1 MSTYYSYQK
10 GKYGGV
16 AGTIYPF
23 PRTLDGNSPTDSDW
37 KEYVPA
43 GFLRC
48 DGSILKADEY
58 IALANVIG
66 IGDDCI
72 YRKPGVTLENK
83 DENGNGGEIQLPDL
97 GSKFLTSFS
106 SNTGLVLDAEAENP
120 NSTATRE
127 RVGIGV
133 ELELNQ
139 GTEITFNYSGNFN
152 IPTTVVPVS
161 GNYSL
166 EMDSVS
172 ATGTIGVE
180 QILSH
185 GHYSN
190 IARFKSQNF
199 PAVRVAT
206 SAPGI
211 PDLDIPTGDV
221 SIGAIEINELSVQ
234 SSGTVEST
242 QHIHG
247 VRRTNPTND
256 TAVQLNTFEIDA
268 GPVSTNVTL
277 AAEDTTAFND
287 VTQKFILVEYLIKF

>member
-23 PRTLDGNSPTDSDW
+23 PRTLEGNSPTDSDW
-37 KEYVPA
+37 REYVPA

-48 DGSILKADEY
+48 DGSILKAEEY
-58 IALANVIG
+58 ISLANVIG
-66 IGDDCI
+66 VGDECI
-72 YRKPGVTLENK
+72 YKKPGVTLENK
-83 DENGNGGEIQLPDL
+83 DANGNGGEIQLPDL

-120 NSTATRE
+120 NSTTTRE

-152 IPTTVVPVS
+152 IPTTEVPVS

-166 EMDSVS
+166 EMNSTS
-172 ATGTIGVE
+172 ATGVIGSE

-190 IARFKSQNF
+190 IARLKTRNF
-199 PAVRVAT
+199 PYEEIAVF
-206 SAPGI
+206 APVIG
-211 PDLDIPTGDV
+211 DLVDV
-221 SIGAIEINELSVQ
+221 GYALDVIEINELSVE

>member
-23 PRTLDGNSPTDSDW
+23 PRTLEGNSPTDSDW

-58 IALANVIG
+58 ISLANVIG
-66 IGDDCI
+66 VGDDCI
-72 YRKPGVTLENK
+72 YKKPGVTLENK

-152 IPTTVVPVS
+152 IPTTEVPVS

-166 EMDSVS
+166 EMNSVS

-180 QILSH
+180 QILAH

-190 IARFKSQNF
+190 IARLKSQNF
-199 PAVRVAT
+199 PYVEIAIGSGV
-206 SAPGI
+206 PGDLV
-211 PDLDIPTGDV
+211 PDGFALDV
-221 SIGAIEINELSVQ
+221 VEINELSVE
-234 SSGTVEST
+234 SSGTFEST

-247 VRRTNPTND
+247 VKRINPTNN
-256 TAVQLNTFEIDA
+256 TAVQMNSFEIDA